1 MEKKQNTAYSFM
13 RKFAAGVLM
22 IMTIF
27 ITVVAILA
35 IWDIIEV
42 KNILTKALGTL
53 LIIFS
58 SSAVI
63 LFIFSLIFKDK

>member
-1 MEKKQNTAYSFM
+1 M

-27 ITVVAILA
+27 ITVLAILA